1 MSATSAAVSSHRLPV
16 RTLAHT
22 PTRQSPS
29 NRSRVGATAQSLR
42 AMNLSLVLH
51 HILTDPGAVSRAD
64 IAARTGITR
73 ATVSR
78 LVDELVQSGLIAEL
92 SPAPEATRGR
102 PAVRLTPSRGSVI
115 ALGLEVNIS
124 YLAARA
130 VDLTGAVVADARQPG
145 DFAQSDPV
153 ATLGHLASLGRQVL
167 AEAMT
172 ADALIDGPARRVA
185 PRLAGAGLAL
195 PGLVSGDAL
204 ALAPNL
210 GWRDL
215 PLTTLLAQL
224 TDLNPV
230 LVANEADL
238 AAFAVANP
246 RPGASEG
253 PASFVYVSGEVG
265 IGAGIIIDH
274 HPLSGAHGW
283 SGEIGHICAD
293 PSGPL
298 CSCGASGCLEAYLG
312 LRALARRSGLPEG
325 STPTD
330 VLVAA
335 RGGSAPARRAIA
347 EGGAALGRALAA
359 VINTVDIPE
368 VILGGIVAEI
378 GEELIPTASA
388 ELHTRVLQSAWSEP
402 SISIA
407 APESSAGLAVTGA
420 AHRVLQR
427 VVDDPIACTGS
438 ARAAG
443 A

>member
-1 MSATSAAVSSHRLPV
+1 
-16 RTLAHT
+16 
-22 PTRQSPS
+22 
-29 NRSRVGATAQSLR
+29 
-42 AMNLSLVLH
+42 MNLSLVLRH
-51 HILTDPGAVSRAD
+51 VLADPGAVSRAD

-73 ATVSR
+73 ATISR
-78 LVDELVQSGLIAEL
+78 LVDELVQSGLVTEL

-102 PAVRLTPSRGSVI
+102 PAVRLAPSRGSVI

-130 VDLTGAVVADARQPG
+130 VDLTGAIVADARVSG
-145 DFAQSDPV
+145 DFAHSDP
-153 ATLGHLASLGRQVL
+153 ATTLAHLADLGRQVL
-167 AEAMT
+167 ADAT
-172 ADALIDGPARRVA
+172 ATNALVDGPARRA
-185 PRLAGAGLAL
+185 DPRLAGAGLAL

-215 PLTTLLAQL
+215 PLTTLLAPL
-224 TDLNPV
+224 ADLSPA

-246 RPGASEG
+246 RPGASDG

-265 IGAGIIIDH
+265 IGAGIIVDH

-293 PSGPL
+293 PSGPP
-298 CSCGASGCLEAYLG
+298 CSCGATGCLEAYLG
-312 LRALARRSGLPEG
+312 LRALARRAGLPEG

-330 VLVAA
+330 VVAAA
-335 RGGSAPARRAIA
+335 RGGSAPARRAID

-378 GEELIPTASA
+378 GDELIPGASA
-388 ELHTRVLQSAWSEP
+388 ELHARVLQSAWSEP

-407 APESSAGLAVTGA
+407 APDSSAGLAVTGA

-427 VVDDPIACTGS
+427 VVDDPIAWTGV
-438 ARAAG
+438 ARTGVA
-443 A
+443 